1 MATTSKLA
9 TTLDLSKI
17 KAKELPTSTVK
28 AVLNPEIG
36 EQEFAIHA
44 LSDLDRIDIS
54 DVISN
59 NRSVSRLSKFY
70 VKMLAAGLDVLNGSE
85 EDARELLDKCTE
97 QAMII
102 ANAIFALTN
111 QFNAAKADEKAEAEK
126 N

>member
-44 LSDLDRIDIS
+44 LSDLDRIDIR

-70 VKMLAAGLDVLNGSE
+70 VKMLAAAPVSKAVISNRSERNDGSGDYPYYE
-85 EDARELLDKCTE
+85 GNR
-97 QAMII
+97 I
-102 ANAIFALTN
+102 
-111 QFNAAKADEKAEAEK
+111 
-126 N
+126 